1 MSSNE
6 NANGCVSILAPL
18 TGRAVPLEQVPDP
31 VFSQKIIGDGIAVI
45 PTEGKIVSPVSGEV
59 VSVADTLHAYGF
71 RTEDGLELLIHVGL
85 ETVALKGECFT
96 AHVKTGDHVKAGDL
110 IAEVDLKALGEKNV
124 NPITPVL
131 VCGGMDGRS
140 LKLCE
145 GACEAGKDPVLIVR
159 RRSARKEEAV
169 VQL

>member
-1 MSSNE
+1 M
-6 NANGCVSILAPL
+6 
-18 TGRAVPLEQVPDP
+18 
-31 VFSQKIIGDGIAVI
+31 
-45 PTEGKIVSPVSGEV
+45 SGEV
-59 VSVADTLHAYGF
+59 VSVADTFTPMIPHRGW
-71 RTEDGLELLIHVGL
+71 LELLIHVGL

-140 LKLCE
+140 LSFVK
-145 GACEAGKDPVLIVR
+145 APAR
-159 RRSARKEEAV
+159 RERIRF
-169 VQL
+169 